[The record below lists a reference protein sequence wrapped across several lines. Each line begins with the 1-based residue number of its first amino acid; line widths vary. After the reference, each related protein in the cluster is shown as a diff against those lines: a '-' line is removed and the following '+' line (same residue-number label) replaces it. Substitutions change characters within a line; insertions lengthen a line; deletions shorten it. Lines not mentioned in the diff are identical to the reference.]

1 MGWIVTPRGAV
12 SVRAAQ
18 AKEGSCQHPPHT
30 TIPLASS
37 IFWSEETGAH
47 IVLGEI
53 RDEYLRHDGPI
64 GPLGYPTSDE
74 RPDNDYPNRISHFQH
89 GVITWSPTR
98 GPQVAVH

>member
-64 GPLGYPTSDE
+64 GPLGYRHRMSAQTMTIQTGSATS
-74 RPDNDYPNRISHFQH
+74 S
-89 GVITWSPTR
+89 T
-98 GPQVAVH
+98 A